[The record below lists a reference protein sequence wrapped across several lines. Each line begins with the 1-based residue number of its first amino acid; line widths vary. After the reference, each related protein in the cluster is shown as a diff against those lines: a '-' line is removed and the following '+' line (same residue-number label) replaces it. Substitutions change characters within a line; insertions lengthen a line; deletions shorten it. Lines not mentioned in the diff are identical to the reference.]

1 MPTTEILDTTT
12 ELLTQETALT
22 EEAAAE
28 EATTKAA
35 EESTSAEAEGESET
49 VATTGADA
57 DGGVWGNRGGA
68 DMSLTD
74 ALGVS
79 VVGFGIVF
87 AVLGF
92 LAAFVY
98 AMGKVF
104 ETVGKKAE
112 KKKEAEKNE
121 EPVQNSVNSN
131 EYPLPENQSIGDL
144 TLINTT
150 EEEAAVIMAIT
161 SNKSGI
167 PLNRLK
173 FNSIKLLE
181 DDKK

>member
-1 MPTTEILDTTT
+1 MPTTDNILEIT
-12 ELLTQETALT
+12 ELQSSSVATEEETTANEETASSEAGT
-22 EEAAAE
+22 EEHSSVEETETYAE
-28 EATTKAA
+28 TT
-35 EESTSAEAEGESET
+35 AEA
-49 VATTGADA
+49 
-57 DGGVWGNRGGA
+57 GGVWQSIGGKD
-68 DMSLTD
+68 DMPLTD
-74 ALGVS
+74 ALSIS

-92 LAAFVY
+92 LAIFVF

-104 ETVGKKAE
+104 ESIGKNAE
-112 KKKEAEKNE
+112 KKKEAKAE
-121 EPVQNSVNSN
+121 EIVQNSVKSN
-131 EYPLPENQSIGDL
+131 EYPLPDNQSVGDL

-181 DDKK
+181 DDKN

>member
-1 MPTTEILDTTT
+1 
-12 ELLTQETALT
+12 
-22 EEAAAE
+22 
-28 EATTKAA
+28 
-35 EESTSAEAEGESET
+35 
-49 VATTGADA
+49 
-57 DGGVWGNRGGA
+57 
-68 DMSLTD
+68 MSLPD
-74 ALGVS
+74 ALS
-79 VVGFGIVF
+79 ISAVGFGIVF
-87 AVLGF
+87 VVLGF
-92 LAAFVY
+92 LAIFVF

-104 ETVGKKAE
+104 ESLNKKASKKEPE
-112 KKKEAEKNE
+112 KKEPAEASAKSEG
-121 EPVQNSVNSN
+121 
-131 EYPLPENQSIGDL
+131 YPLPDNQSTGDL

>member
-1 MPTTEILDTTT
+1 MPTSEYLETTT
-12 ELLTQETALT
+12 LPAEEESVINESSAAADAETETFAETLT
-22 EEAAAE
+22 E
-28 EATTKAA
+28 
-35 EESTSAEAEGESET
+35 SE
-49 VATTGADA
+49 
-57 DGGVWGNRGGA
+57 GVWKS
-68 DMSLTD
+68 DTMDLSD

-92 LAAFVY
+92 LAIFVFS
-98 AMGKVF
+98 MGKVF
-104 ETVGKKAE
+104 EAIGKKSE
-112 KKKEAEKNE
+112 KKEEATAAEAE
-121 EPVQNSVNSN
+121 QTSAASAG
-131 EYPLPENQSIGDL
+131 YPLPDNQSIGDL